1 MIPLPTGYPAFSISK
16 RCKNRLRETERKR
29 RRRGLHLQE
38 QRHGHVHVGLIAI
51 QIQMMNLL
59 RLDQNSNR
67 LLLIELTQ
75 KHTNHFIT
83 HTLRLSLSRFSGNK
97 QSIHLFILE
106 IPHFVSTSYSNLYC
120 FHCPKQKQ
128 SLYFGQPC
136 SIDFDAFTKI
146 VIVNAATLCITSGAR
161 TAIVALPGVLWL
173 IRLIIGQARCSG
185 RWCSGW

>member
-1 MIPLPTGYPAFSISK
+1 MQEPAQ
-16 RCKNRLRETERKR
+16 RNRKEKEEE
-29 RRRGLHLQE
+29 GLALAGAE
-38 QRHGHVHVGLIAI
+38 AWACACGAYRNTNTNDESTAFG
-51 QIQMMNLL
+51 
-59 RLDQNSNR
+59 SEFNR

-136 SIDFDAFTKI
+136 SIDVDAFTKI
-146 VIVNAATLCITSGAR
+146 LIATAATLFISNGAR
-161 TAIVALPGVLWL
+161 TAPDVAFPASCYFP
-173 IRLIIGQARCSG
+173 LIILCTCFCRCWGCSG